1 MVEPLVTLE
10 ELRVW
15 TRSDIDDPSDV
26 LFAESIIDAVSLR
39 VGEELGFADWLADPA
54 DSSTRAARH
63 VALMVARR
71 TYLNPDQ
78 QVRTAAIGPI
88 GGVAYRE
95 DFAAALELTESELDR
110 LSALRK
116 SADGGSGG
124 LGILRIERD
133 DVFAPT
139 GDIVLNDSAAPG
151 SAGITYAHIS
161 DAMWFYGED
170 EMP

>member
-1 MVEPLVTLE
+1 MSTLLVTLE
-10 ELRVW
+10 ELQTW
-15 TRSDIDDPSDV
+15 TREEIDAPEDV
-26 LFAESIIDAVSLR
+26 AFANAVIDAVSLR
-39 VGEELGFADWLADPA
+39 VSEELGHPDYLS
-54 DSSTRAARH
+54 DSSDVNTRSARS
-63 VALMVARR
+63 VALQVARR

-78 QVRTAAIGPI
+78 EVRTAAIGPI

-95 DFAAALELTESELDR
+95 DFAAALELTESELER

-124 LGILRIERD
+124 LGVLRIERD